1 MMRSLFVFLA
11 GVMLLCSAFALF
23 SRATWGEPIG
33 VDSLRPPSVQ
43 EKAAIQ
49 EEVRA
54 KRFVLVND
62 HGTPLGA
69 FGVIDGQLSLKLFDQ
84 NKKVRLVLAL
94 DPNGQPGVV
103 LADENER
110 IRAQFDL
117 EENKPRLMMLDE
129 NGKVMAQVPQ

>member
-1 MMRSLFVFLA
+1 
-11 GVMLLCSAFALF
+11 MLLCSAFALF
-23 SRATWGEPIG
+23 SKATWGEPIG
-33 VDSLRPPSVQ
+33 VDSLRPPPVQ

-69 FGVIDGQLSLKLFDQ
+69 FGVIDGQLSLKLFDH

>member
-1 MMRSLFVFLA
+1 MRNLLVFLA
-11 GVMLLCSAFALF
+11 GVLLLCSAFALF
-23 SRATWGEPIG
+23 SKATWGEPIG
-33 VDSLRPPSVQ
+33 VDSLRPPPVQ

-69 FGVIDGQLSLKLFDQ
+69 FGVIDGQLSLKLFDH

-94 DPNGQPGVV
+94 DQDGQPGFV
-103 LADENER
+103 LADENEK

-117 EENKPRLMMLDE
+117 EDNEPRLMWIDE
-129 NGKVMAQVPQ
+129 KGKASFQIPQ

>member
-33 VDSLRPPSVQ
+33 VDSLRPPPVQ

-54 KRFVLVND
+54 KKFVLVNEK
-62 HGTPLGA
+62 GTPVGRFA
-69 FGVIDGQLSLKLFDQ
+69 MVNGQPGLVLHDQ
-84 NKKVRLVLAL
+84 EKKVRAVLAL
-94 DPNGQPGVV
+94 DRNGEPGLV
-103 LADENER
+103 LFDKNVKT
-110 IRAQFDL
+110 RAQFDL
-117 EENKPRLMMLDE
+117 QENEPRITLLDE
-129 NGKVMAQVPQ
+129 KGKVMFQSPR